1 MKRISPPLE
10 TPRAPTFAIVGL
22 DRRLSIA
29 QAPAIAC
36 GEGFMRIE
44 TLVTIFVHGTAL
56 AMLLAAG
63 WVGLALF
70 LP

>member
-1 MKRISPPLE
+1 
-10 TPRAPTFAIVGL
+10 
-22 DRRLSIA
+22 
-29 QAPAIAC
+29 
-36 GEGFMRIE
+36 MRIE